1 MQHQG
6 FGFGLAAL
14 AASALFVSAC
24 SDTTTDS
31 PTSTSTTS
39 AAASASPS
47 AAGSDAAHND
57 ADVAFAEGMIPHHQ
71 QAIEMV
77 DMLLAKQG
85 IDPEV
90 VSVANTIKNDQ
101 GPEIAQM
108 RSWLQEWGVSSSS
121 TPAPSGTE
129 MPGHNMPGHDMSGDQ
144 MPSGEMG
151 DMPGM
156 SGGGHGMMSAADMA
170 ALENAQ
176 GAEASRLFLTQM
188 IEHHKGAIMM
198 AQQEIDNGQFAPAVE
213 LARRIAASQQAE
225 IDTMQAMLDR

>member
-1 MQHQG
+1 MQHQRL
-6 FGFGLAAL
+6 GFGLAAL

-31 PTSTSTTS
+31 QTSTSTTS
-39 AAASASPS
+39 AAASASASPS

-57 ADVAFAEGMIPHHQ
+57 ADVAFAQGMIPHHQ

-77 DMLLAKQG
+77 DMLLGKQG

-108 RSWLQEWGVSSSS
+108 RGWLQEWAVSSSS

-129 MPGHNMPGHDMSGDQ
+129 MPGHNMPGNQ
-144 MPSGEMG
+144 MPSNEMG

-156 SGGGHGMMSAADMA
+156 SGGGHGMMSDADMA
-170 ALENAQ
+170 ALQNAQ
-176 GAEASRLFLTQM
+176 AAEASRLFLTQM
-188 IEHHKGAIMM
+188 IEHHQGAIMM
-198 AQQEIDNGQFAPAVE
+198 AQQEIDNGQFPPAVE

-225 IDTMQAMLDR
+225 IDTMRGMLDK